1 MGTCLPGRRRP
12 HLAGADRG
20 QQRPA
25 SGGPA
30 GSRSA
35 SSHNAT
41 RSAATHD
48 DVESA
53 SAAGDHATTVTGDHA
68 TTVTGDDTTF
78 GDHAA
83 TGDNDP
89 GRASI
94 KPTGT
99 TLADDRSAAN
109 EESDTFWGRLPGEH
123 CGIRFVKPGYQR
135 RKSPAS
141 WSLRTRLRT

>member
-12 HLAGADRG
+12 HRAGADRG

-25 SGGPA
+25 SSGPA

-35 SSHNAT
+35 SSHNTT

-53 SAAGDHATTVTGDHA
+53 STAGDHA

-78 GDHAA
+78 GDHAT

>member
-35 SSHNAT
+35 SSHNTT

-53 SAAGDHATTVTGDHA
+53 SAAGDHA